1 MSHLNVLSNR
11 VLECA
16 LLPEFI
22 PPGKPTGERIAVEY
36 LLAQSDRGDLLVPLQ
51 HGEMGIAL
59 PEMQAIVMTYSHI
72 KQLLED
78 CRELLDQT
86 NLVLV
91 TINNTTVSSWLLDRK
106 KRTDRDS
113 LLQGVQLS
121 QQVNSAKDSLP
132 NARCLPSSPVEHGH
146 AVMEFK
152 EPENHEGETTI
163 NDVTVAE
170 LGLQCLPPC
179 THTLG

>member
-1 MSHLNVLSNR
+1 
-11 VLECA
+11 
-16 LLPEFI
+16 
-22 PPGKPTGERIAVEY
+22 
-36 LLAQSDRGDLLVPLQ
+36 
-51 HGEMGIAL
+51 
-59 PEMQAIVMTYSHI
+59 MTYSHI

-113 LLQGVQLS
+113 LLQGVQLP

-132 NARCLPSSPVEHGH
+132 NARSLPSSPVEHGH

-152 EPENHEGETTI
+152 EPENHEGEAMIRRRHCGRTGTA
-163 NDVTVAE
+163 VSSTMH
-170 LGLQCLPPC
+170 
-179 THTLG
+179 THTG